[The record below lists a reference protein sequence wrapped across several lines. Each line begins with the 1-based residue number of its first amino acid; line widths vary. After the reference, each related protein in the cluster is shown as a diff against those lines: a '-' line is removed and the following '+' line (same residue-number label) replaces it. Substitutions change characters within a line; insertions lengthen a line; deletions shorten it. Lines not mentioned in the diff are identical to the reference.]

1 MWLLGSLYSAVM
13 ALWYEIS
20 VLLWFK
26 SYLSDIA
33 HRVKCNTRLS
43 SWQSVKDGI
52 PQGSALSLTHPW
64 SCWLKLLNQ
73 WATDSRM
80 ESSQQLRMW
89 FKTFKWSQRNYP
101 PIVVDAIVLN
111 IVTNQRYLGLVFD
124 QNLSW
129 YQYVSHICKKSLI
142 IYTLLAV
149 NAYVISS
156 KFLKL

>member
-80 ESSQQLRMW
+80 ELLQVNSYVVQDIQMKPKTLSSYCGW
-89 FKTFKWSQRNYP
+89 CYS
-101 PIVVDAIVLN
+101 IEH
-111 IVTNQRYLGLVFD
+111 QRYLGLVFD